1 MISFPKYK
9 SLKHV
14 LKAVKASTEKEATE
28 LPTIPYIGFTEPA
41 GSKVVIEL
49 DNTGE
54 VIGTS
59 SKIAQKWA
67 DANTGSLSLVVS
79 NLITAHGTVPSSI
92 TLTIAG
98 YVSGG
103 VLSLVDAQLA
113 ADGKHGAYW
122 LSTSVLD
129 QLVDRVSNVQT
140 AFKEGAVYTEIDFND
155 VDLFANEVARTAADS
170 GQTMLWQVS
179 PHSDA
184 SAALVLRDPYRITTD

>member
-14 LKAVKASTEKEATE
+14 LKAVKANTEKEAME
-28 LPTIPYIGFTEPA
+28 LPTIPYIGFAEPT

-49 DNTGE
+49 DSAGAA
-54 VIGTS
+54 IGTS

-67 DANTGSLSLVVS
+67 DANIGSLSLVMS

-92 TLTIAG
+92 TLTLVG
-98 YVSGG
+98 YLSGG

-129 QLVDRVSNVQT
+129 QLVERVSNIQT

-155 VDLFANEVARTAADS
+155 VDQFANEVATKS
-170 GQTMLWQVS
+170 GKSMLWQVS

>member
-14 LKAVKASTEKEATE
+14 LKAVKANTEKEATE
-28 LPTIPYIGFTEPA
+28 LPTIPYIGFAEPT

-49 DNTGE
+49 DNIGA

-67 DANTGSLSLVVS
+67 DANTDSISRIVT
-79 NLITAHGTVPSSI
+79 NLITAHGTVPPSI
-92 TLTIAG
+92 TLTLVG
-98 YVSGG
+98 YISGS

-113 ADGKHGAYW
+113 ADGNHGVYW

-129 QLVDRVSNVQT
+129 QLVDRVSNTQT
-140 AFKEGAVYTEIDFND
+140 AFNEGAVYTEIDFND
-155 VDLFANEVARTAADS
+155 VDRFANEVATKS
-170 GQTMLWQVS
+170 GQSMLWQVS

-184 SAALVLRDPYRITTD
+184 PAALVLRDPYRIATS

>member
-14 LKAVKASTEKEATE
+14 LKAVKANTEKEATE
-28 LPTIPYIGFTEPA
+28 LPTIPYIGFVEPT

-49 DNTGE
+49 DNAGA

-67 DANTGSLSLVVS
+67 DANIGSLSLVMS
-79 NLITAHGTVPSSI
+79 NLIAAHGTVPSSI
-92 TLTIAG
+92 TLTLVG
-98 YVSGG
+98 YISGS

-113 ADGKHGAYW
+113 AGGNHGVYW

-129 QLVDRVSNVQT
+129 QLVDRVSNTQT
-140 AFKEGAVYTEIDFND
+140 AFNEGAVYTEIDFND
-155 VDLFANEVARTAADS
+155 VDQFANEVATKS
-170 GQTMLWQVS
+170 GESMLWQVS
-179 PHSDA
+179 PHSA
-184 SAALVLRDPYRITTD
+184 APAALVLRDPYRITTS